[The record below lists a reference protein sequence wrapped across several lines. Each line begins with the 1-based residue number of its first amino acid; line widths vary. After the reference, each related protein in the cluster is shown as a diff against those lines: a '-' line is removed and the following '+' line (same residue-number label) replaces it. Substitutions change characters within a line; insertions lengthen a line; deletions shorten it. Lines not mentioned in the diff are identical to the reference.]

1 MKNLLIKVN
10 SNERLK
16 NTFSVLSCAAVI
28 SAVLSFIL
36 IMTINFA
43 KDLKEALIIG
53 ISSAAAFVTVTV
65 IRKIINAKRPYEVY
79 DFYKERP
86 KNKAGMSFP
95 SRHVFSIFLIAT
107 IALSVSLIAAI
118 ALYIIGILLAAFRVL
133 LGIHFIRDVL
143 CGAALGVIGGVC
155 PLVIIHII

>member
-1 MKNLLIKVN
+1 MKDLLIKVN

-16 NTFSVLSCAAVI
+16 NTLSILSCAAVI
-28 SAVLSFIL
+28 SAVFSFIL
-36 IMTINFA
+36 IMATNFV
-43 KDLKEALIIG
+43 KDFKEALIIG
-53 ISSAAAFVTVTV
+53 ISSAAAFVAVTV

-86 KNKAGMSFP
+86 KDRSGASFP

-118 ALYIIGILLAAFRVL
+118 ALYIIGMLLAAFRVL

-143 CGAALGVIGGVC
+143 CGAILGVIGGAC
-155 PLVIIHII
+155 PLIIIQLI